1 MKKNGLKKGALL
13 ALCMV
18 VVLAVSFGIE
28 MLGFNGALLGLPEEQ
43 KGYFP
48 LEYSQLDMYG
58 ADLNADGVFEIYDS
72 FSFAVTE
79 DLYIGRLCVTTTE
92 NTPAMHIA
100 VSGENRL
107 YDIHPDFKETTII
120 NVGCNARDV
129 RFSILVDGDA
139 SAFELGGIAVD
150 NTLQIN
156 WLRVLLMA
164 SFGFVLCFLLI
175 YWQTAL
181 SKLHV
186 TFFVLAVVL
195 GINMALATPTWYGLD
210 EGAHYIRAYQFAAGN
225 LGFAHEEELQWIAEI
240 EDFFKYTGT
249 INSPH
254 KTYAELVNYIAEY
267 SVKDYPVAQYF
278 PTTAAT
284 YPFVPYFF
292 AGLGILIAKLL
303 GMPFVLTFYAGR
315 VMNVI
320 GYALICALAVKI
332 AKMGKRLLF
341 LAGLV
346 PYALFSAGVY
356 TADTLTVSFAVLA
369 TALYLNMLCAEDG
382 KLDWK
387 LPVAFGL
394 CVSAMAMCKLPYA
407 PFCMLVLTVPVK
419 KFRGVKQ
426 AWTNFLLVFAVV
438 GIISVATLLF
448 GADKGIIQW
457 YQPGMSITGQVKF
470 MLTHPFQY
478 LGIMGK
484 HVALGWKD
492 YLYGSTMKM
501 GYTGDMSGVWAAV
514 IVAIMAAF
522 ALLDREEERT
532 VVGALPK
539 LACVGTV
546 LCSWALVLTAL
557 YVSFNIVGASDIIG
571 VQGRYFYPLLLP
583 LLLLLKNDRIG
594 WNGNETVMN
603 GLCIAGAAVP
613 GIAAVVHVFAGFCM

>member
-1 MKKNGLKKGALL
+1 MKKIALKKGALL

-18 VVLAVSFGIE
+18 LVLAVSFGIE
-28 MLGFNGALLGLPEEQ
+28 LLGFNGALLQLPEAQ
-43 KGYFP
+43 KGYIP
-48 LEYSQLDMYG
+48 LCYEQLDIYG
-58 ADLNADGVFEIYDS
+58 ADMTEDGRFEIYDS
-72 FSFAVTE
+72 FSFGITE
-79 DLYIGRLCVTTTE
+79 DMYIGRLCVTTTE
-92 NTPAMHIA
+92 QTPAMHIA

-120 NVGCNARDV
+120 NVGRASDDV
-129 RFSILVDGDA
+129 RFTLLPDGA
-139 SAFELGGIAVD
+139 ETAFALGGIAVD
-150 NTLQIN
+150 NTVQIN

-164 SFGFVLCFLLI
+164 SLGFVLCFVVL
-175 YWQTAL
+175 YWQTAV

-195 GINMALATPTWYGLD
+195 GIHMALATPTWYGLD
-210 EGAHYIRAYQFAAGN
+210 EGAHYIRAYQFAAGT
-225 LGFAHEEELQWIAEI
+225 LGFAHEEELQWIEEI
-240 EDFFKYTGT
+240 EDFFKYTGS
-249 INSPH
+249 INSPYN
-254 KTYAELVNYIAEY
+254 TYAERVNYVDAF
-267 SVKDYPVAQYF
+267 SVKEYPVSKYF

-292 AGLGILIAKLL
+292 AGLGILLAKLL
-303 GMPFVLTFYAGR
+303 GMPFVVTFYAGR

-320 GYALICALAVKI
+320 GYALICAFAVKI

-341 LAGLV
+341 LAGLL

-369 TALYLNMLCAEDG
+369 TALYLNMLRSEDG
-382 KLDWK
+382 ALDWK

-419 KFRGVKQ
+419 KFSGVKQ
-426 AWTNFLLVFAVV
+426 AWMSFVSVFAVV
-438 GIISVATLLF
+438 GLISVATLLF

-484 HVALGWKD
+484 HVAQGWQD

-501 GYTGDMSGVWAAV
+501 GYTGDMSGVWGGVSMAVLAA
-514 IVAIMAAF
+514 A

-557 YVSFNIVGASDIIG
+557 YVSFNVVGSPDIAG

-583 LLLLLKNDRIG
+583 LLLLLKNDKIG
-594 WNGNETVMN
+594 WNGRESVMN
-603 GLCIAGAAVP
+603 GLCILGAAVP
-613 GIAAVVHVFAGFCM
+613 GIAAVLHVFVRFCM